1 MATRTTVITGGN
13 SGIGLE
19 TAVALAGLG
28 DRVLICCR
36 NEEKAKA
43 AADDIRLRS
52 GHDMVETVTLD
63 LASFASVRAAAADLR
78 ERAPVIDVLINNA
91 GLILSKRQE
100 TIDGFETTLATNHLG
115 HFLLT
120 SLLEDQLRAASRPR
134 VVNVSSVAGVMA
146 LGGLNFDDLQAR
158 RRYIGWIAYG
168 RSKLANIYFTQELAR
183 RWPDVAVNA
192 LHPGP
197 VATHF
202 GHDGDTSW
210 LEDLAMRIGSK
221 LVMIPPQRGAATS
234 VFLATAPEGERET
247 GMYWVRC
254 RHGRL
259 PPWGRRPEDARR
271 LWEISERY
279 VAQGHP

>member
-1 MATRTTVITGGN
+1 MTTRTTVITGGN

-19 TAVALAGLG
+19 TAAALASLG
-28 DRVLICCR
+28 HRVVICCR

-52 GHDMVETVTLD
+52 GHDSVETVTLD
-63 LASFASVRAAAADLR
+63 LASFASVRAAAAELS

-91 GLILSKRQE
+91 GLILSRRQE
-100 TIDGFETTLATNHLG
+100 TIDGFETTFGTNHLG

-120 SLLEDQLRAASRPR
+120 SLLEGQLRAASRPR
-134 VVNVSSVAGVMA
+134 VINVSSIASLMA
-146 LGGLNFDDLQAR
+146 WGGLNFDDLQAR
-158 RRYIGWIAYG
+158 RFYIGWVAYS

-192 LHPGP
+192 LHPGA

-202 GHDGDTSW
+202 GHDGDTSKI
-210 LEDLAMRIGSK
+210 EDFAMRLGSK
-221 LVMIPPQRGAATS
+221 LIMITPERGAQTS
-234 VFLATAPEGERET
+234 IFLATAPEGERET

-259 PPWGRRPEDARR
+259 APWGRRPEDARR
-271 LWEISERY
+271 LWEVSERY